1 MGWLR
6 RNFVKMFDAGKTRMI
21 ELPYGEKNYDDLLSR
36 FHMVPQRNGRTD
48 RQTDRQICYINIS
61 RQYADAR

>member
-1 MGWLR
+1 
-6 RNFVKMFDAGKTRMI
+6 MFDAGKTRMI